1 MRKQSGSSLR
11 TDVSYF
17 PSLLGEIRNRRRL
30 HAGSREVKTYVAK
43 RVDPASHD
51 NRARSTSCHPYE
63 HDLNTLKKNLH
74 KHLIQKKQLLHE
86 SWGTLYERGG
96 SFRRIVGIKALKE
109 RTLSVIEKKPS
120 LGCFS
125 LFPEFKVAQNAAEW

>member
-51 NRARSTSCHPYE
+51 NRARSTSCHLYE

-74 KHLIQKKQLLHE
+74 KHLIQKKQLLNL
-86 SWGTLYERGG
+86 GGLYMKGVEVFVG
-96 SFRRIVGIKALKE
+96 SLELK
-109 RTLSVIEKKPS
+109 P
-120 LGCFS
+120 
-125 LFPEFKVAQNAAEW
+125 